1 MNILIFDMDGVLLKP
16 QGYHRA
22 LRETVRL
29 AGIATGFGEV
39 LLSDEHIARFE
50 ALGISSEWHSSA
62 LCMAVMELQKQDGE
76 FGGKHLSQPVELK
89 LEELFGGIAAQPL
102 QEPALKRGLVAVEQ
116 LALKY
121 GLTAEP
127 AVELMA
133 NSESIHHSPTMN
145 WFQELILGSELF
157 KTSYQK
163 EPQFQQ
169 ESYLLLYDQ
178 RRISEPTAEKLL
190 RWAEQSEYG
199 AAIMTNRPSSGPP
212 GFKGEPDAEMGTAL
226 VGLASLPLIGFGEI
240 TWLAEATGCD
250 VGVLSKP
257 GWPHALA
264 AILVASGWSLEE
276 SLGYVREEI
285 SAPSRDELTHLQDS
299 TVTVFED
306 TPGGL
311 VAVQEAGE
319 LLNKKGLRVEVRKVG
334 IAEDETKQTALL
346 TRGADVYPDINQALA
361 DVDSFSTFPDG

>member
-29 AGIATGFGEV
+29 AGNSTGFGEV
-39 LLSDEHIARFE
+39 LLSDEYIARFE

-62 LCMAVMELQKQDGE
+62 LCMAVMELQKQDG
-76 FGGKHLSQPVELK
+76 LNPSQPAELK
-89 LEELFGGIAAQPL
+89 LEELFEGIAAQPL

-121 GLTAEP
+121 ELPAEP

-133 NSESIHHSPTMN
+133 NSESINLSPTMN

-169 ESYLLLYDQ
+169 ESYLMLYDQ
-178 RRISEPTAEKLL
+178 RLISEPTTEKLI
-190 RWAEQSEYG
+190 RWAAEPGSG

-212 GFKGEPDAEMGTAL
+212 GFIGEPDAEMGTAL
-226 VGLASLPLIGFGEI
+226 VGLANLPLIGFGEI
-240 TWLAEATGCD
+240 TWLAEATGRD
-250 VGVLSKP
+250 VGELSKP
-257 GWPHALA
+257 GWAHALA
-264 AILVASGWSLEE
+264 AILTASGWSLEE
-276 SLGYVREEI
+276 SLAYVRGEI
-285 SAPSRDELTHLQDS
+285 NTLSRNELTHLQDS
-299 TVTVFED
+299 TITVFED

-311 VAVQEAGE
+311 VAVHEVGN
-319 LLNKKGLRVEVRKVG
+319 LLNEKGLRVEVRKVG
-334 IAEDETKQTALL
+334 IAEEETKQAALSA
-346 TRGADVYPDINQALA
+346 RGAEIFPDINQALA
-361 DVDSFSTFPDG
+361 SLDEFGAFSGN

>member
-39 LLSDEHIARFE
+39 LLSDEHIAQFE
-50 ALGISSEWHSSA
+50 SLGISSEWHSSA
-62 LCMAVMELQKQDGE
+62 LCMALMELQEQDG
-76 FGGKHLSQPVELK
+76 LNPSQAAELK
-89 LEELFGGIAAQPL
+89 LEELFAGIAAQPL
-102 QEPALKRGLVAVEQ
+102 QESALKRGLVAVEQ

-121 GLTAEP
+121 ELDAVP
-127 AVELMA
+127 AVELME

-190 RWAEQSEYG
+190 RWVEQPEFG

-212 GFKGEPDAEMGTAL
+212 GFKGEPDAKMGTAL

-240 TWLAEATGCD
+240 IWLAEATGRD
-250 VGVLSKP
+250 VGELSKP

-264 AILVASGWSLEE
+264 AILTASGWSLED
-276 SLGYVREEI
+276 SLAYVRGEI
-285 SAPSRDELTHLQDS
+285 NTPSRDKLTHLQDS
-299 TVTVFED
+299 TITVFED

-311 VAVQEAGE
+311 VAVQEAGV
-319 LLNKKGLRVEVRKVG
+319 LLNEKGLRVAVRKVG
-334 IAEDETKQTALL
+334 IAADETKQTALSA
-346 TRGADVYPDINQALA
+346 RGAEVYPDINQALA
-361 DVDSFSTFPDG
+361 DVDGFSTFPGG